1 MGHVYATVTLT
12 NYREALQARLGQFDP
27 AQVHTLTTEALI
39 DTGATH
45 CVIPLALAE
54 RLALVLLSE
63 IPVAYAN
70 GTHEAVPESEVV
82 TIGLMG
88 REAKKPMLVMGCQV
102 LLGVTVLEEMDLVAD
117 TVRGQL
123 MPNLGTRDQPLFR
136 V

>member
-1 MGHVYATVTLT
+1 MGHVYTTVTLT
-12 NYREALQARLGQFDP
+12 NYREAILARLGQFDP

-54 RLALVLLSE
+54 QLGLVLLSE
-63 IPVAYAN
+63 TPVAYAN
-70 GTHEAVPESEVV
+70 GTQEAVPESEVV
-82 TIGLMG
+82 SIGLMG
-88 REAKKPMLVMGCQV
+88 REAKKPMLVMGEQV

-117 TVRGQL
+117 TARGL
-123 MPNLGTRDQPLFR
+123 LLPNLGTHDQPLFR